1 MVKSTPKKEVTPW
14 ERVDPLR
21 GVAEHNK
28 DLLISMHPGKDDAVI
43 LEKSMVDAEKG
54 FATQP
59 MSYDEL
65 VEHLQGK
72 EFRLIRRFV
81 ITQTKDH

>member
-1 MVKSTPKKEVTPW
+1 MVKSTPKQEVTPW

-28 DLLISMHPGKDDAVI
+28 DLLISMHQRIDDAVVM
-43 LEKSMVDAEKG
+43 EKSMVDAEKG

-59 MSYDEL
+59 MSYEEL
-65 VEHLQGK
+65 VKHLRVGK
-72 EFRLIRRFV
+72 SGSSGGS
-81 ITQTKDH
+81 